1 MPKLQAKVPKG
12 VPPNALLRVR
22 LPDGTEVNVRVP
34 EGLSEGQ
41 EFIFEVDS
49 MEGLTTSSVKTS
61 AAAEASVEG
70 SNSNKQAAKKDS
82 SLNKFSNKQA
92 KKKNKK
98 PTTPNRN
105 EEAPSFVTHFF
116 NYYKST
122 YEMVLNILDTR
133 DTSTHKSQTN
143 TRQSSK
149 SANEFVTLLDREI
162 VTGADF
168 CVALSVGI
176 FIGVSIVLGFIY
188 GVLWV
193 TPITDA

>member
-92 KKKNKK
+92 KKKNNL
-98 PTTPNRN
+98 PDTGLM
-105 EEAPSFVTHFF
+105 APRTRANKAHRVKQPPHYCPRILAPAIHSILEFQWTARTDSEHFG
-116 NYYKST
+116 NS
-122 YEMVLNILDTR
+122 
-133 DTSTHKSQTN
+133 
-143 TRQSSK
+143 
-149 SANEFVTLLDREI
+149 
-162 VTGADF
+162 G
-168 CVALSVGI
+168 
-176 FIGVSIVLGFIY
+176 
-188 GVLWV
+188 
-193 TPITDA
+193 